1 MESSSSAV
9 VAEED
14 GDFAKQ
20 AVHHIREMNGKR
32 EHEKQELQ
40 VLNQRFS
47 SYVERVRAL
56 EAMNRK
62 LLADIDDLKSKW
74 GFDSTKIKDVMEPEL
89 LKFRE
94 LIDEITRLKAVA
106 EIKAKRAESDALQ
119 FKHLMDLAMETFNS
133 DKTKIGNLERLLDN
147 TMQDGEYLRSQLSDI
162 NDQIA
167 KYVDEQRR
175 LGEQLK
181 TLKDDLDRE
190 TIDRVAR
197 QNEVQTLEEQISFLK
212 AVHEQEVSE
221 LSRLQTIVGFDP
233 AQFYRNELER
243 AIRDI
248 RGDFEQLNVEQ
259 KRELEEWYRIK
270 TEEVEKEVAK
280 EREFQRA
287 STIGLSAEETN
298 SLKQTH
304 MDSQREYVE
313 LQRRHGEYNV
323 RLRELEE
330 HLEQSKQA
338 NQLTCVEKDREIAT
352 LREKIQELMQTYDE
366 LMNRKTSLEFE
377 INTYRRLLECEETRI
392 RTKTQAL
399 TTTTGSSSSSSSR
412 SQQSQQQ
419 QQQQQGA
426 SAASFSSSSYS
437 NSSSSG
443 GAAGSA
449 TILPASGAV
458 NMVNQAVVL
467 PPSQAQQVDVSSSRQ
482 HYSQQ
487 QQSQSQTQ
495 QSSRGPSSEMGS
507 ETITK
512 RMQVQRTSKGPV
524 GIKEISPDGKFVL
537 IENTGKRGD
546 LNISNWQIKRKVDN
560 EPDITYVFPLNTII
574 GSGRTVK
581 IWSRGHGRA
590 NAPSEFVHEL
600 EWRSGDAMVTRL
612 VSELGEE
619 RALYSQRSSQ

>member
-1 MESSSSAV
+1 MSVKQRNVIIERGVKISGGNASGN
-9 VAEED
+9 

-20 AVHHIREMNGKR
+20 AVHVIREMNDKR

-74 GFDSTKIKDVMEPEL
+74 GFDSGKIKDQMEPEL

-119 FKHLMDLAMETFNS
+119 FKHLMDLAMDSFNA
-133 DKTKIGNLERLLDN
+133 DKNKIQNLERLLDN
-147 TMQDGEYLRSQLSDI
+147 TRQDGDYLKGQLNDI

-175 LGEQLK
+175 LMEQLK
-181 TLKDDLDRE
+181 QLKDDWDKE

-197 QNEVQTLEEQISFLK
+197 QNEVQTLEEQIAFLK

-233 AQFYRNELER
+233 AQFYRTELER

-248 RGDFEQLNVEQ
+248 RGDFEQLNQEQ

-280 EREFQRA
+280 EREFQRV
-287 STIGLSAEETN
+287 STTGLSAEESS
-298 SLKQTH
+298 SLKQSQV
-304 MDSQREYVE
+304 DSQREYVE
-313 LQRRHGEYNV
+313 LQRRHSELSA

-330 HLEQSKQA
+330 RLEQSKTS
-338 NQLTCVEKDREIAT
+338 NQITLAERDREIAN
-352 LREKIQELMQTYDE
+352 LREKISELMATYDE

-392 RTKTQAL
+392 K
-399 TTTTGSSSSSSSR
+399 TTTS
-412 SQQSQQQ
+412 
-419 QQQQQGA
+419 
-426 SAASFSSSSYS
+426 SFSSSYS
-437 NSSSSG
+437 GSRSGGGGSSSAAAVVNPASVITSSVTAQSSGSSSNAGAG
-443 GAAGSA
+443 GAD
-449 TILPASGAV
+449 PSGA
-458 NMVNQAVVL
+458 
-467 PPSQAQQVDVSSSRQ
+467 SRSSF
-482 HYSQQ
+482 
-487 QQSQSQTQ
+487 TQ
-495 QSSRGPSSEMGS
+495 RGSSTELSS

-512 RMQVQRTSKGPV
+512 RMQVQRTSKGNLDD
-524 GIKEISPDGKFVL
+524 EI
-537 IENTGKRGD
+537 
-546 LNISNWQIKRKVDN
+546 
-560 EPDITYVFPLNTII
+560 
-574 GSGRTVK
+574 
-581 IWSRGHGRA
+581 
-590 NAPSEFVHEL
+590 
-600 EWRSGDAMVTRL
+600 
-612 VSELGEE
+612 
-619 RALYSQRSSQ
+619 

>member
-330 HLEQSKQA
+330 RLEQSKQA

-392 RTKTQAL
+392 RTKTQAS

-412 SQQSQQQ
+412 SQQSQ

-512 RMQVQRTSKGPV
+512 RMQVQRTSKGNVQYSSSTTYFKQEGEV
-524 GIKEISPDGKFVL
+524 GIEGEREYEV
-537 IENTGKRGD
+537 E
-546 LNISNWQIKRKVDN
+546 
-560 EPDITYVFPLNTII
+560 EPED
-574 GSGRTVK
+574 S
-581 IWSRGHGRA
+581 
-590 NAPSEFVHEL
+590 
-600 EWRSGDAMVTRL
+600 D
-612 VSELGEE
+612 
-619 RALYSQRSSQ
+619 